1 MRASKR
7 NRNRR
12 GVVGPSDV
20 PVKRAAPH
28 SFPVMPDDL
37 KIDIAHVVRTF
48 CFTGV
53 DAGTCLARAAIG
65 HAVLHA
71 CGLPARLIPGGMLYR
86 CGPHRRRD
94 ILRFCLS
101 DNRGGY
107 LHTGNDAYLIGHVWV
122 EVGDE
127 IADFSVG
134 DWQAEADLIY
144 ERSRRSRVGTD

>member
-1 MRASKR
+1 
-7 NRNRR
+7 
-12 GVVGPSDV
+12 
-20 PVKRAAPH
+20 
-28 SFPVMPDDL
+28 MPDDL

-48 CFTGV
+48 CLTGV
-53 DAGTCLARAAIG
+53 DAGTFLARAAIG

-71 CGLPARLIPGGMLYR
+71 CGLPARLVPGGMLYR

-94 ILRFCLS
+94 TLRFCLP

-107 LHTGNDAYLIGHVWV
+107 LHTGNDAHLIGHVWV

-134 DWQAEADLIY
+134 D
-144 ERSRRSRVGTD
+144 